1 MKPNSVNGR
10 LDWVELVA
18 QPTDMEALSM
28 KRHLLRL
35 AALAALSVAGL
46 GFAQTDSHDVTV
58 KIPSVL
64 QLRITDGTSTAD
76 ATNSSVTFDYQGTAA
91 NITTYLNTV
100 NAGGGNLNPTAFANF
115 GNVVVFS
122 NRSAAWSVGVSATA
136 LVYTNNLSVAGATG
150 AGVALAD
157 IKVIPSGTKGSGV
170 TTVAANWN
178 LGTTTAVATGGRT
191 TGWSALGFGGT
202 DYRLTVN
209 GDEDPGTYTNVVTY
223 TITAP

>member
-1 MKPNSVNGR
+1 MKPSPVIGR
-10 LDWVELVA
+10 FGRVELVA
-18 QPTDMEALSM
+18 QPTDMEALFM

-46 GFAQTDSHDVTV
+46 GFAQSDSHDVTV

-76 ATNSSVTFDYQGTAA
+76 ATGSSVTFDYQAAA
-91 NITTYLNTV
+91 NINTYLNTV
-100 NAGGGNLNPTAFANF
+100 NLGGGNLNPTAVANF

-122 NRSAAWSVGVSATA
+122 NRSATWSVGVAATA
-136 LVYTNNLSVAGATG
+136 LTFTNNLSVTGATG
-150 AGVALAD
+150 VGVALAD
-157 IKVIPSGTKGSGV
+157 VKVIPSGTKGSGV

-178 LGTTTAVATGGRT
+178 LGTTTAVATGSRT
-191 TGWSALGFGGT
+191 TGWSALGFGGN
-202 DYRLTVN
+202 DYRLAVN
-209 GDEDPGTYTNVVTY
+209 GDEDPGTYATVVTY